1 MDTTPTDMDLVRS
14 VLQGQQQQFAVLVQ
28 RYQGMVFSLA
38 FRMVGSREDAE
49 ELAQSAFVKA
59 YQHLAGFRGDS
70 KFSTWLYT
78 ITSSVCLSFLR
89 KRKLDTYSLDQ
100 ERVFSAAEA
109 QAGDYSANQVEGKSR
124 KQLLQQAMARLS
136 PDDARLI
143 SLFYQAEQSLE
154 EIGQIM
160 DLSANTAKVKLHRAR
175 QRLKTILETQF
186 ATELSD
192 WHERT

>member
-1 MDTTPTDMDLVRS
+1 MATTPTDMELVHS
-14 VLQGQQQQFAVLVQ
+14 VLQGQQQQFAVLVE

-38 FRMVGSREDAE
+38 FRMVGHREDAE

-89 KRKLDTYSLDQ
+89 KRKLETYSLDQ
-100 ERVFSAAEA
+100 ERVFSAADS
-109 QAGDYSANQVEGKSR
+109 QAGQYSANQVEGKSKR
-124 KQLLQQAMARLS
+124 QLLQQAIAQLS

-143 SLFYQAEQSLE
+143 SLFYQGEQSLE

-160 DLSANTAKVKLHRAR
+160 ELSANTAKVKLHRAR

-192 WHERT
+192 WQAP

>member
-1 MDTTPTDMDLVRS
+1 MAITPTDMELVHS
-14 VLQGQQQQFAVLVQ
+14 VLQGQQQQFAVLVE

-38 FRMVGSREDAE
+38 FRMVGHREDAE

-89 KRKLDTYSLDQ
+89 KRKLETYSLDQ
-100 ERVFSAAEA
+100 ERVFSAADS
-109 QAGDYSANQVEGKSR
+109 QAGHYSANQVETKSKR
-124 KQLLQQAMARLS
+124 QLLQQAIAQLS

-143 SLFYQAEQSLE
+143 SLFYQGEQSLE

-160 DLSANTAKVKLHRAR
+160 ELSANTAKVKLHRAR

-192 WHERT
+192 WQAP